1 MKTINIPIGDYEIK
15 RGDTI
20 NEFNFAFDVD
30 APVDLTGATIRMDLY
45 LGNTKVHSI
54 TNGSGIT
61 LIDTKSF
68 KIDQLEYSD
77 NDLPAGTLKG
87 DLEITDS
94 SGKRLTYVDV
104 VYTIVKDYTR

>member
-20 NEFNFAFDVD
+20 KKIPFAFDVT
-30 APVDLTGATIRMDLY
+30 APIDLTGSTIRMDLY

-61 LIDTKSF
+61 IVNTKSF
-68 KIDQLEYSD
+68 EIDQLDYVD

-94 SGKRLTYVDV
+94 DGNRLTYVDV